1 MKSAPELITKVKQH
15 EAFREYA
22 YPDPASPL
30 ARECRKRGFKARW
43 GFEPA
48 GPIIDR
54 LPEDLKKFHGN
65 PWTIGYGE
73 TKGITYDMRW
83 SKDEAHRR
91 LLVRLQEFED
101 GVLAA
106 CTREPNPNECAALVS
121 FAYNVGVGGLKK
133 SSVLRNHNAGN
144 KDAAARAFNLWT
156 KAGGQ
161 VLPGLVRRRADEAAL
176 YLKPYQDIVE
186 DEEELAEYTEPESQQ
201 VEPERPMTQSQITR
215 AGAVAGGTAAVATV
229 AETLSTVNA
238 VKSGVEGLGQWLV
251 PILLIVTIAAVGYA
265 VWQRYKQREGGW
277 A

>member
-1 MKSAPELITKVKQH
+1 MKSAPELITKVKLH
-15 EAFREYA
+15 EAFREFA

-54 LPEDLKKFHGN
+54 LPEDLKKYHGN

-73 TKGITYDMRW
+73 TLGVTYDMRW
-83 SKDEAHRR
+83 TKDEAHRR
-91 LLVRLQEFED
+91 LLARLQEFED
-101 GVLAA
+101 DVLSL
-106 CTREPNPNECAALVS
+106 CTVEPNPFQCAALVS

-133 SSVLRNHNAGN
+133 SSVLRNHN
-144 KDAAARAFNLWT
+144 KRDFQAAARSFGLWN
-156 KAGGQ
+156 KAGGM
-161 VLPGLVRRRADEAAL
+161 VLEGLTRRRAEEAAL
-176 YLKPYQDIVE
+176 YLRPYQDVIADEVE
-186 DEEELAEYTEPESQQ
+186 VAEYSEPVSQQ
-201 VEPERPMTQSQITR
+201 VEPERPMSQSNITR

-229 AETLSTVNA
+229 AETLSTVNHI
-238 VKSGVEGLGQWLV
+238 KSGVEGLGQWLV
-251 PILLIVTIAAVGYA
+251 PILLLVTICAVGYA